1 MKTAFPCLQL
11 LPCLLLHA
19 AKCTHLGKHLAHH
32 GSTKISTLHRENL
45 LHESHW
51 KEQDWTLDKQIHLA
65 CSMHVSKASLPI
77 PHMQTTLCS
86 ECFNAQPGIALSE
99 QLDLLYAFQIANNLF
114 TLFWWQS
121 PYKYHFFLSKIVR
134 MDKNVIPLKS
144 SKCASPPHK
153 PTPGPQRLVL
163 KCNLS
168 CLKWE
173 CKVFKSW

>member
-65 CSMHVSKASLPI
+65 CSMHVSKASLLI

-121 PYKYHFFLSKIVR
+121 PYKYHFFKVKFSEWIKTSSHWNHQNVHLHHISLLL
-134 MDKNVIPLKS
+134 DHNAWYWNVIY
-144 SKCASPPHK
+144 
-153 PTPGPQRLVL
+153 LV
-163 KCNLS
+163 
-168 CLKWE
+168 
-173 CKVFKSW
+173 